1 MHHDDDMDTSHAP
14 LPPTDAVDLVRGLD
28 PDAIRQRI
36 DAIDHERD
44 ALMVLLRAAR
54 RAKPREAVCHAQ

>member
-1 MHHDDDMDTSHAP
+1 MHHDDGMDTSHTSSI
-14 LPPTDAVDLVRGLD
+14 PTDAVDLVRHLD

-36 DAIDHERD
+36 DAIDAERD

-54 RAKPREAVCHAQ
+54 RARPREAVCHAD